1 MDDAVDVHLVED
13 VLGLGR
19 LDPVHVNL
27 LTVVGRQ
34 HQGLINLNRSAE
46 LNFNV
51 NINIINVKLFNKY
64 LCPLF
69 FSCFSRVV
77 TPW

>member
-69 FSCFSRVV
+69 LAVLV
-77 TPW
+77 E